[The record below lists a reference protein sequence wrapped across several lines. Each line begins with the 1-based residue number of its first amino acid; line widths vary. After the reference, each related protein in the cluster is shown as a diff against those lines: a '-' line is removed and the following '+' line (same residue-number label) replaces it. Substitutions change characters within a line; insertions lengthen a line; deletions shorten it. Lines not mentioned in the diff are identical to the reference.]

1 MQHKFLQLKEYL
13 KGLDKQG
20 ICLAFSGGIDST
32 VLLFLCKD
40 FDTTA
45 VTFKSVFQS
54 DEEIEEAKKLCQF
67 YGVKQNIIEYYPLE
81 NELIK
86 NNPKDRCYHC
96 KKLFFSKLKEF
107 AQKRIIIDGT
117 NSDDLKVY
125 RPGIKALKELGIKSP
140 LAEFGISKKE
150 IREFAKEFDI
160 KIYNKPSSPCL
171 ATRFPYNTMLYK
183 DLINKAKQG
192 EKILKDYGFKNSRF
206 RIHNNLARIEIPL
219 FELEDFIRKREEI
232 IGQLKELNLDYI
244 TLDLEGLRSGS
255 MDINQ
260 TS

>member
-117 NSDDLKVY
+117 NSDDLKVF
-125 RPGIKALKELGIKSP
+125 RPGLKALKELGITSP
-140 LAEFGISKKE
+140 LAEFGITKQE
-150 IREFAKEFDI
+150 IREFAKQAGI
-160 KIYNKPSSPCL
+160 KIFDKPSTPCI
-171 ATRFPYNTMLYK
+171 ATRFPYGTTLSE
-183 DLINKAKQG
+183 DLINKVKAG
-192 EKILKDYGFKNSRF
+192 ENLLKATGFSRC
-206 RIHNNLARIEIPL
+206 RLRLHQDIARIEIPS
-219 FELEDFIRKREEI
+219 EDFYTFLEI
-232 IGQLKELNLDYI
+232 KDKIVKDMKELGFKYI

-255 MDINQ
+255 MDI
-260 TS
+260 

>member
-117 NSDDLKVY
+117 NADDLKVF
-125 RPGIKALKELGIKSP
+125 RPGLKALKELGITSP
-140 LAEFGISKKE
+140 LAEFGITKQE
-150 IREFAKEFDI
+150 IREFAKQAGI
-160 KIYNKPSSPCL
+160 KIFDKPSTPCI
-171 ATRFPYNTMLYK
+171 ATRFPYGTTLSE
-183 DLINKAKQG
+183 DLINKVKAG
-192 EKILKDYGFKNSRF
+192 ENLLKATGFSRC
-206 RIHNNLARIEIPL
+206 RLRLHQDIARIEIPS
-219 FELEDFIRKREEI
+219 EDFYTFLEI
-232 IGQLKELNLDYI
+232 KDKIVKDMKELGFKYI

-255 MDINQ
+255 MDI
-260 TS
+260 

>member
-13 KGLDKQG
+13 KELDKQG

-54 DEEIEEAKKLCQF
+54 NEEIEEAQKLCQF

-160 KIYNKPSSPCL
+160 KIYNKPSSPCF
-171 ATRFPYNTMLYK
+171 ATRFPYNTQLYE
-183 DLINKAKQG
+183 DLISKAKQG

-244 TLDLEGLRSGS
+244 TLDLEGLRGGS